1 MDYYESTSNGMSPLM
16 GSAAFPPQP
25 LTTSITHSL
34 LGGVPR
40 YSDLEEFNV
49 KTLFDKLEDQNLH
62 VASQLARHRKDTQ
75 EFYRSIC
82 QQAQSLKVSFSDVKV
97 TPAPVKNYPL

>member
-1 MDYYESTSNGMSPLM
+1 MISITCLLL
-16 GSAAFPPQP
+16 GSA
-25 LTTSITHSL
+25 S
-34 LGGVPR
+34 R

-62 VASQLARHRKDTQ
+62 VASQLARHREDTQ

-82 QQAQSLKVSFSDVKV
+82 QQAKSLKVRFPLCVKV
-97 TPAPVKNYPL
+97 TLL

>member
-1 MDYYESTSNGMSPLM
+1 MECPLRLV
-16 GSAAFPPQP
+16 GCSPPQP
-25 LTTSITHSL
+25 VMIPVTYFLSGRVS
-34 LGGVPR
+34 R

-75 EFYRSIC
+75 QFYRSIC
-82 QQAQSLKVSFSDVKV
+82 QQAESLKVGF
-97 TPAPVKNYPL
+97 LC